1 MSLNYM
7 NLLRIISIAVLAI
20 LSACSTNKPQREL
33 IINEYENTKDN
44 QQHIHR
50 KEFKNRIDEN
60 TSQNPRER
68 IWNW

>member
-7 NLLRIISIAVLAI
+7 NLLRILSITVLVI
-20 LSACSTNKPQREL
+20 FSACSPNKPQREL
-33 IINEYENTKDN
+33 LINEYENTKDN

-50 KEFKNRIDEN
+50 NQFKNRIDEN

-68 IWNW
+68 IWAW